1 MNYYRGEFSDKEFF
15 KSIYKCAKK
24 AGIKII
30 YYALILYFTLQD
42 GKVPA
47 KAKSVIMSTLGYLFL
62 PFDMIPDLMLGIG
75 FADDLMALIAALATT
90 IMYVTPE
97 IKAKA
102 KKKVKDI
109 FGNKVA
115 KELAI
120 IDAQMENDIR
130 KYRL

>member
-42 GKVPA
+42 GNVPA

-75 FADDLMALIAALATT
+75 FADNLMALIAALATT

-120 IDAQMENDIR
+120 IDTQMENDIR

>member
-24 AGIKII
+24 AGIKVI

-47 KAKSVIMSTLGYLFL
+47 KAKSVIMSTLGYL
-62 PFDMIPDLMLGIG
+62 MLGIG

-97 IKAKA
+97 IKEKA
-102 KKKVKDI
+102 KNKMKDI
-109 FGNKVA
+109 FGNKIV
-115 KELAI
+115 KELAML
-120 IDAQMENDIR
+120 DTQMENDVR